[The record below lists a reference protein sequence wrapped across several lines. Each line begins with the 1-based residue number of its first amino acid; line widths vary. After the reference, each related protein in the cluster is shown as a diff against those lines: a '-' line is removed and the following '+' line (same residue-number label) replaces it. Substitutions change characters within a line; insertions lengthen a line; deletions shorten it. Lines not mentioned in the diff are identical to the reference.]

1 MTIRC
6 SKVLGILSEDG
17 DDVFTIDS
25 EDSVPSILP
34 RRPHLAARQ
43 MSACS
48 QQHPGCQLADPESR
62 VLVVLSFE
70 LDLVVDAGLSDP
82 VL

>member
-1 MTIRC
+1 MSSR
-6 SKVLGILSEDG
+6 LILRIGRQQPE
-17 DDVFTIDS
+17 I
-25 EDSVPSILP
+25 DSVPCILP

-43 MSACS
+43 MSACN
-48 QQHPGCQLADPESR
+48 QQHPGCQLADTQSR